1 MGYSWIANL
10 KPSHDIRSA
19 LTATRAPSALTATGA
34 AFQTCRNKIG
44 GNVQTAKRPMFGEQ
58 QRFVLT
64 LVAPAAL
71 LLLLF
76 QVVPIAI
83 GANASFRDWALYNPK
98 KTWIG
103 WDHYGAVIGD
113 PAFLEVVLPNTFLF
127 MAASVLGSL
136 VLGLA
141 FALLL
146 NRPFR
151 GQRLVQTVLLVP
163 LMVAPVIAAIM
174 MRWMFND
181 QFGIVNAVLEGLGL
195 EGQPWLVKRWSAFGI
210 IVLTD
215 IWLWTPWFTLL
226 LLAGL
231 QSLPREPFEAAAI
244 DGTSTWR
251 VFRYL
256 TVPMLRPVIAVCV
269 VIRAIDAFRT
279 FDIVWTLTG
288 GGPGRSTE
296 LFSLYAYVLAF
307 LNLDFG
313 RGSAAAIVGGLI
325 ILVVGV
331 ALYRLVN
338 RIGKA

>member
-1 MGYSWIANL
+1 MA
-10 KPSHDIRSA
+10 
-19 LTATRAPSALTATGA
+19 TAR
-34 AFQTCRNKIG
+34 
-44 GNVQTAKRPMFGEQ
+44 RPLFGERE
-58 QRFVLT
+58 RFML
-64 LVAPAAL
+64 LLIAPAAL

-76 QVVPIAI
+76 QVVPIVI
-83 GANASFRDWALYNPK
+83 GANASFRDWTLNNPK
-98 KTWIG
+98 KTWVG
-103 WDHYGAVIGD
+103 LDHYRAVITD
-113 PAFLEVVLPNTFLF
+113 PAFLEVVLPNTFIF
-127 MAASVLGSL
+127 MVLSVAGALA
-136 VLGLA
+136 LGLA
-141 FALLL
+141 LALLL

-151 GQRLVQTVLLVP
+151 GQKLVQTVLLVP

-195 EGQPWLVKRWSAFGI
+195 EGQPWLVQRWSAFGI

-231 QSLPREPFEAAAI
+231 QSLPKEPFEAAAI
-244 DGTSTWR
+244 DGTTTWR

-256 TVPMLRPVIAVCV
+256 TMPMLRPVIVVCV

-296 LFSLYAYVLAF
+296 LFSLYAYVHAF
-307 LNLDFG
+307 LNLDLG
-313 RGSAAAIVGGLI
+313 RGSASAIVGGLI
-325 ILVVGV
+325 ILVVGIG
-331 ALYRLVN
+331 LYRLVD
-338 RIGKA
+338 RVTKT

>member
-1 MGYSWIANL
+1 MAVG
-10 KPSHDIRSA
+10 R
-19 LTATRAPSALTATGA
+19 
-34 AFQTCRNKIG
+34 
-44 GNVQTAKRPMFGEQ
+44 RPMFGEQ
-58 QRFVLT
+58 QRFML
-64 LVAPAAL
+64 LLIAPAAL

-98 KTWIG
+98 KIWVG
-103 WDHYGAVIGD
+103 LAHYKAVLTD

-127 MAASVLGSL
+127 MVVSVFGAL
-136 VLGLA
+136 VLGLGL
-141 FALLL
+141 ALLL
-146 NRPFR
+146 NRPFW
-151 GQRLVQTVLLVP
+151 GQRVVQTILLVP
-163 LMVAPVIAAIM
+163 LMVAPVIAAVM

-181 QFGIVNAVLEGLGL
+181 QFGIVNAVLEGIGL
-195 EGQPWLVKRWSAFGI
+195 EGQPWLVQRWTAFGVI
-210 IVLTD
+210 LLTD

-231 QSLPREPFEAAAI
+231 QSLPKEPFEAAEI

-251 VFRYL
+251 VFTHL
-256 TVPMLRPVIAVCV
+256 TVPMLQPVIVVCV

-307 LNLDFG
+307 LNLDLG

-325 ILVVGV
+325 ILVVGIGM
-331 ALYRLVN
+331 YRLVD
-338 RIGKA
+338 RVTKS